1 MGHQAYG
8 PIRFGMNPKDVDRGL
23 GQLNGETMKRK
34 VHADTA
40 ADVRKYFV
48 TSGSMKVPKDAAAE
62 ADMTVSVYPAKEA
75 SLTTIRVTSA
85 RKPTEEYESSTK
97 ARWQILQDI
106 CDAKFT
112 RVGPKG
118 VYPAK
123 EGFSEE
129 VTKILTDTWET
140 EGVRIELYV
149 QTGTLMSAAEKG
161 HNPLL
166 IAHPV
171 GATVAK

>member
-1 MGHQAYG
+1 MDAE
-8 PIRFGMNPKDVDRGL
+8 IMR
-23 GQLNGETMKRK
+23 RK
-34 VHADTA
+34 VRAATA

-48 TSGSMKVPKDAAAE
+48 TPGGMKVPKDAAAE
-62 ADMTVSVYPAKEA
+62 AAMTVSVYPDNQPA
-75 SLTTIRVTSA
+75 LTTLRITAHRNT
-85 RKPTEEYESSTK
+85 TEDYETK
-97 ARWQILQDI
+97 TKGEWQILQDI

-112 RVGPKG
+112 RVGLKG

-123 EGFSEE
+123 DGFSEE
-129 VTKILTDTWET
+129 VTKILTDTWEA

-149 QTGTLMSAAEKG
+149 QEGSHTAPGTVISTGKG
-161 HNPLL
+161 QNPLL